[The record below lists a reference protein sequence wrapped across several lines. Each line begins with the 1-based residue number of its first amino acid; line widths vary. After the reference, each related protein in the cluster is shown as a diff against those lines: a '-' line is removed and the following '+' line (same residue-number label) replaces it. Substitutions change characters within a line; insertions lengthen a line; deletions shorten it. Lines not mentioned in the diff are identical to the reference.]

1 MITALGTSSNRH
13 LLKHVFLTYIAR
25 LYGHV
30 LMFYLQL
37 VRNMVHGVYVLVL
50 AGVGI
55 NRNVFE
61 GTSYVVE
68 FMLKA
73 LVWIGVRKVFAW
85 VGVSRSAWDV

>member
-1 MITALGTSSNRH
+1 
-13 LLKHVFLTYIAR
+13 
-25 LYGHV
+25 
-30 LMFYLQL
+30 
-37 VRNMVHGVYVLVL
+37 MVHGVYVLVL

-73 LVWIGVRKVFAW
+73 LVWIGVRVENNLRILTFLI
-85 VGVSRSAWDV
+85 DT

>member
-1 MITALGTSSNRH
+1 
-13 LLKHVFLTYIAR
+13 
-25 LYGHV
+25 
-30 LMFYLQL
+30 MFYLQL

-55 NRNVFE
+55 SRNVFE

-73 LVWIGVRKVFAW
+73 LVWMGVRVENNLRILTFLI
-85 VGVSRSAWDV
+85 DT